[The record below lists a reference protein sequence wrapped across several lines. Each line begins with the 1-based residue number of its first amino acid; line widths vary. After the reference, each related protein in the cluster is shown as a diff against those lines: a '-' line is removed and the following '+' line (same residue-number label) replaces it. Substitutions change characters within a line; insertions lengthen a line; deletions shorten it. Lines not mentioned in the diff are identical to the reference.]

1 MARAIRRGPQRWE
14 NYHGTASCQLADRIE
29 LWNGATVSGRDTL
42 KEAATLIWH
51 LLREAKDQGVTVRAV
66 GSAWSP
72 APIALSPGGWQLEM
86 PRLNRTFRL
95 AASDLAPGNATDP
108 AALIL
113 SQGGALIDEINDRV
127 ERDLARSLRTTGAS
141 NGQTVAGA
149 IATGTHGSVLS
160 AGGTQ
165 DHVRAVQIV
174 TAADIWWVEPAA
186 GFLSD
191 AFIAASGAV
200 PLRDDDAF
208 EAARLSVG
216 SLGVVSAVVLE
227 TVPRYL
233 VEAYQAKRTVSHS
246 EIEMLAAGD
255 FRAFSKLAGRDEEPY
270 FVQVIVNPYNPDRG
284 KALVKLLYRRDWRPD
299 YPKPGPAALGASY
312 DTLTLL
318 GDLLERFPFLRGWL
332 LQLTMELAY
341 PDAPKPGEALP
352 IGTWGEMTE
361 THTPLGSLFNGSV
374 TVAREHLGA
383 VFGTILEAYRA
394 GGGGNSVTIRFMEQA
409 TGLLAPARFQH
420 NAVIDFD
427 GVRSAASLESY
438 HRVLAALDARGIA
451 FGRHWAKT
459 NSLNAARVRRDY
471 GEKLDRFLA
480 AQMRIIPDPADRA
493 LFRNPELVHL
503 GLIA

>member
-1 MARAIRRGPQRWE
+1 MARAVRRGPQRWE

-29 LWNGATVSGRDTL
+29 IWNGATVSGRETL
-42 KEAATLIWH
+42 SAAAHLIQH
-51 LLREAKDQGVTVRAV
+51 LLRQAKDKSVTVRAV

-72 APIALSPGGWQLEM
+72 APIALSPDGWQLEM

-95 AASDLAPGNATDP
+95 AAGDVQAGIDP
-108 AALIL
+108 ATLLLA
-113 SQGGALIDEINDRV
+113 QGGTLIDEINDRV
-127 ERDLARSLRTTGAS
+127 EHDLERSMRTTGAS
-141 NGQTVAGA
+141 NGQTIAGA
-149 IATGTHGSVLS
+149 IATGTHGSVVT

-165 DHVRAVQIV
+165 DHVRSVKIV
-174 TAADIWWVEPAA
+174 TPNDIWWVEPAA

-191 AFIAASGAV
+191 TFITASGAK

-233 VEAYQAKRTVSHS
+233 VEVYQAKRIVSHA
-246 EIEMLAAGD
+246 EIEMLSAGD
-255 FRAFSKLAGRDEEPY
+255 FRGFSKLTGRDEEPY
-270 FVQVIVNPYNPDRG
+270 FVQVIVNPYNPDKG
-284 KALVKLLYRRDWRPD
+284 KALVKLLYKRDWRAD
-299 YPKPGPAALGASY
+299 YPKPGPVPLGASY

-341 PDAPKPGEALP
+341 PDAPKPGVPLL

-374 TVAREHLGA
+374 TVAREELGA

-394 GGGGNSVTIRFMEQA
+394 GGGGNSVTIRFMARA
-409 TGLLAPARFQH
+409 TGLLAPARFEH

-427 GVRSAASLESY
+427 GVRSVASLASY
-438 HRVLAALDARGIA
+438 HKVVAALDAKGIA

-459 NSLNAARVRRDY
+459 NSLDAARVRQDY
-471 GEKLDRFLA
+471 GDKLDRFLSSQA
-480 AQMRIIPDPADRA
+480 RIMPDATDRA
-493 LFRNPELVHL
+493 LFRNPELMKL